1 MKPCPDRKKQR
12 SRPKLRSR
20 NGIRRLKSIQ
30 VKLSD
35 EEFAMVHRKF
45 GRAAAAIAREH
56 WLGFETKE
64 ASAPNAEH
72 VLQMVRALYSCQVD
86 IELLS
91 RDPKSRESKG
101 SNVESVMHLNKNF
114 QHLLRVWY
122 SSFSAAKK

>member
-1 MKPCPDRKKQR
+1 MKPRPDRKKQR
-12 SRPKLRSR
+12 SRPRLRSR
-20 NGIRRLKSIQ
+20 NGIRRRKSIQ
-30 VKLSD
+30 VKLSE
-35 EEFAMVHRKF
+35 EEFAIVHRKF

-64 ASAPNAEH
+64 ASVPNGEH
-72 VLQMVRALYSCQVD
+72 VLQMVRALYACQVD

-91 RDPKSRESKG
+91 HDPKSRESKG
-101 SNVESVMHLNKNF
+101 FNAESVTRLNTNF